1 VSDQWCKLNPA
12 GIAGRDEL
20 LKLLDLP
27 STAST
32 VTNFLKIE
40 GSRNLDRISTITPIL
55 NNQPV
60 LYEGLRDFFVRAI
73 EKVEYIYRNRHQDG
87 LIIDEALCKKLNC
100 QYLLKDRDSNKYF
113 VRLREYFDYCCQND
127 TNGKHQWTIDDL
139 YDSTSYNRPN
149 KKTKLAQFN
158 NKNTRRD
165 DVNNLLCYLDYAK
178 QEDDFLKAVGKL
190 DRCLAFPVNT
200 PCMTT
205 QKWVVNRLIK
215 RATYSQSDCLPP
227 FYIDLVEQKVR
238 NNYKEFIKYFS
249 AHLRIDPDK
258 ILEEICN
265 SNSLIIL
272 SIRGIGQFENIQKE
286 ILKELWEPLN
296 LRLAGT
302 GQSRI
307 IMFWVD
313 NWHPDYP
320 YDGIVNLYK
329 LAKLEEIN
337 QSDIDEWLYK
347 YEYSHPFLQQLR
359 YTNLGESNG
368 DWRDP
373 WLILDRICKAL
384 DVKDG
389 IEEIKT
395 LWT

>member
-165 DVNNLLCYLDYAK
+165 DVNNL
-178 QEDDFLKAVGKL
+178 QHF
-190 DRCLAFPVNT
+190 R
-200 PCMTT
+200 
-205 QKWVVNRLIK
+205 
-215 RATYSQSDCLPP
+215 
-227 FYIDLVEQKVR
+227 
-238 NNYKEFIKYFS
+238 
-249 AHLRIDPDK
+249 
-258 ILEEICN
+258 
-265 SNSLIIL
+265 
-272 SIRGIGQFENIQKE
+272 
-286 ILKELWEPLN
+286 
-296 LRLAGT
+296 
-302 GQSRI
+302 
-307 IMFWVD
+307 
-313 NWHPDYP
+313 
-320 YDGIVNLYK
+320 
-329 LAKLEEIN
+329 
-337 QSDIDEWLYK
+337 
-347 YEYSHPFLQQLR
+347 
-359 YTNLGESNG
+359 
-368 DWRDP
+368 
-373 WLILDRICKAL
+373 
-384 DVKDG
+384 
-389 IEEIKT
+389 
-395 LWT
+395 